1 MKKIFLSK
9 VLIVLIILS
18 TFQIAFA
25 AEKEIGIYVNDEKI
39 TFDTSP
45 VIRND
50 RTLVP
55 LRAIFESL
63 NAEVEWDDY
72 TKTVTAYK
80 GDNKIRI
87 QIGNPT
93 AILNGE
99 VIELDTPAIIINS
112 RTMVPLR
119 FVSES
124 LGADVYWDAENWSV
138 IIEYT
143 ETLPSNPPFVI
154 PEYTPSPKP
163 TSTPTPT
170 STPVP
175 TSTPTPT
182 PTLTPTPIVNPQ
194 PPQIENSQNKTVEEV
209 ANNAWSSV
217 MIKTY
222 YVISQS
228 SVSDL
233 GSGSGIVIGD
243 GIIVTNSHVISNS
256 NRLGII
262 YHNTQVAD
270 EHRTST
276 VFLDDTG
283 RDIAFISS
291 PNPAYKPVK
300 LGDSDALSLGQSVVT
315 IGSPSG
321 LLNSIS
327 TGIVSGFREIN
338 GYKYIQMTA
347 AISPGNSGGGL
358 FNMDGE
364 LVGITVAKIIDGE
377 NLNLAIPIN
386 DVKPYLNAVR
396 EENDIF
402 NLELNKRLFEVMEEF
417 TFENN
422 TLFFNNFSYYGT
434 KDGLYRVN
442 YSLYEDSEGAMI
454 IGDLMRNESFV
465 EAINI
470 EFEKVGSILSEYGIS
485 SFVISIKSGNDKYEY
500 KSTNGVSEVITNTF
514 LDENPDAP
522 TNLTAFPISRS
533 EIAVQWDQVAG
544 ADYYYLYYSTRPNGT
559 YYPFENNDGTI
570 MELQWYPD
578 FSALLQS
585 LFPGTTRYFKVTAVK
600 NGVESDF
607 SNVDY
612 ATTPFF

>member
-1 MKKIFLSK
+1 MKKNLLSM
-9 VLIVLIILS
+9 VLIVFMILS
-18 TFQIAFA
+18 TFQIAFGV
-25 AEKEIGIYVNDEKI
+25 EKEIDIYVNDEKI

-50 RTLVP
+50 RMIVP

-80 GDNKIRI
+80 GDNTIRI

-93 AILNGE
+93 AILNDE

-124 LGADVYWDAENWSV
+124 LGADVTWDEKNWSV

-143 ETLPSNPPFVI
+143 ETLPSDPPFYI
-154 PEYTPSPKP
+154 PDYTTSPNP
-163 TSTPTPT
+163 TSNPTPT
-170 STPVP
+170 TTP

-182 PTLTPTPIVNPQ
+182 PTLTPTPIENPQ

-209 ANNAWSSV
+209 AKNAWSSV

-233 GSGSGIVIGD
+233 GSGSGIIIGD

-262 YHNTQVAD
+262 YHNTQLED
-270 EHRTST
+270 EQRTST
-276 VFLDDTG
+276 VFLDDPE
-283 RDIAFISS
+283 RDIAFVKS
-291 PNPAYKPVK
+291 PDPAYAPVK
-300 LGDSDALSLGQSVVT
+300 LGDSDALKLGQSVVT

-321 LLNSIS
+321 LLNSVS

-338 GYKYIQMTA
+338 GYKYLQMTA

-364 LVGITVAKIIDGE
+364 LVGITVAKIVDGE

-386 DVKPYLNAVR
+386 DVKPYLTAER
-396 EENDIF
+396 EKEDVF

-434 KDGLYRVN
+434 KDGLYHVN
-442 YSLYEDSEGAMI
+442 YSLYEESEGANI

-465 EAINI
+465 AALNV
-470 EFEKVGSILSEYGIS
+470 EFEKVRGILSEYGIS
-485 SFVISIKSGNDKYEY
+485 SFVISIKAGNDKFEY
-500 KSTNGVSEVITNTF
+500 KSTNGVSEVITNSF

-522 TNLTAFPISRS
+522 SNLTAFPISRS

-544 ADYYYLYYSTRPNGT
+544 ADYYYLYYSSRPNGT
-559 YYPFENNDGTI
+559 YYPFENKNGAKF
-570 MELQWYPD
+570 ELQWYPNY
-578 FSALLQS
+578 SALLQS

-607 SNVDY
+607 SNVAY